1 MNKKDE
7 SKTKINDKIDF
18 AYVLEKYE
26 SAIGYYWQSSGRNKK
41 AYKNSRSLT
50 IALGASVTLISSISS
65 ASFISGNDTLKVI
78 FAIITPIIAAILTII
93 GGFSNSFHWG
103 ATWRD
108 MVINAV
114 RLEKERDIFLAT
126 DEQNRD
132 IKKELEKVNSLIVEE
147 TDRFFQRVLD
157 SEVVPDKNYEG
168 KTDSG
173 KA

>member
-1 MNKKDE
+1 
-7 SKTKINDKIDF
+7 
-18 AYVLEKYE
+18 
-26 SAIGYYWQSSGRNKK
+26 
-41 AYKNSRSLT
+41 
-50 IALGASVTLISSISS
+50 
-65 ASFISGNDTLKVI
+65 
-78 FAIITPIIAAILTII
+78 
-93 GGFSNSFHWG
+93 
-103 ATWRD
+103 